1 MNIFDFW
8 VAFLGGLA
16 SGIFLTVVTAFV
28 RGLFRKPVEGKQK
41 LQGDT
46 KVLRLLILI
55 FTGLV
60 LIILA
65 LLFYDKIGKTSLWLI
80 IPAVLIIAVAATETV
95 SDKGGEV
102 TPKIEEA
109 KQMGSKGRKNV
120 KKPKKQAEKKK

>member
-28 RGLFRKPVEGKQK
+28 RGLFRKPARGKQK

-55 FTGLV
+55 FTGLA

-65 LLFYDKIGKTSLWLI
+65 LLFYDKIGKMSLWLI
-80 IPAVLIIAVAATETV
+80 IPAVLMMAGAATEAI
-95 SDKGGEV
+95 SDKGDGV
-102 TPKIEEA
+102 
-109 KQMGSKGRKNV
+109 SK
-120 KKPKKQAEKKK
+120 